1 MRVEIRNKLG
11 QKVVIRLREDKT
23 LSLPPR
29 GAAEIDDT
37 EISSTVREKLISQGI
52 IDVLDPRRSSSG
64 GKKSR
69 RKRG

>member
-11 QKVVIRLREDKT
+11 QKVVIRLREDRT

-37 EISSTVREKLISQGI
+37 EISSTVKEKLVSQGI
-52 IDVLDPRRSSSG
+52 IDVLDQTTSSLG
-64 GKKSR
+64 RKKSR